1 MIVKPF
7 AFLSQKLIFHHQLIL
22 AKVMSLSSLSA
33 SDDCSSA
40 GGESTGRVVRAEDHP
55 DSKSSSAT
63 PSCMNDS
70 NAAPTV
76 GVSQETDLMSARKNL
91 RPGYQWVN
99 PRVREYFSKYR
110 SAMELRNFLSHSQ
123 IYYSD
128 IENDIISFRRVG
140 DADNVFHGREDDSY
154 EFFYFYA
161 CFFRD
166 LHIRLPLNNFQIG
179 VLNFLNVAP
188 TQLHPNGW
196 DAMQA
201 FSILCKLLSLSPSP
215 ASFLYY
221 YCSRPGTRS
230 GWLSLISK
238 SNVCFLKPFTSSY
251 KEFKGG
257 FFKILV
263 EPIGKEYFFNGES
276 PKFPLYWTRDP
287 VKFNSISFHSMGA
300 ADRYVIEVFSHL
312 SHQIPT
318 RALLKLYTSSHPQ
331 EDLIGRWL
339 FFIFLFYRMCFLTL
353 LSFLLISS
361 FDGKHKS
368 KSSVLFFEASEQSR

>member
-1 MIVKPF
+1 
-7 AFLSQKLIFHHQLIL
+7 
-22 AKVMSLSSLSA
+22 MSLSSFSA
-33 SDDCSSA
+33 SDDFSSA
-40 GGESTGRVVRAEDHP
+40 GGESTGRVVREEDRQ

-70 NAAPTV
+70 NGAPAV
-76 GVSQETDLMSARKNL
+76 DAPQEFGIVLPQRNL

-99 PRVREYFSKYR
+99 PKVREYLSKYR
-110 SAMELRNFLSHSQ
+110 SAIKLRSFLSHSQ

-140 DADNVFHGREDDSY
+140 DADNVCHGREGDSY

-179 VLNFLNVAP
+179 VLKFLNVAP

-196 DAMQA
+196 AAMQA

-221 YCSRPGTRS
+221 YSSRPGKRP

-251 KEFKGG
+251 KDFKGS
-257 FFKILV
+257 FFKIL
-263 EPIGKEYFFNGES
+263 I
-276 PKFPLYWTRDP
+276 DP
-287 VKFNSISFHSMGA
+287 VGK
-300 ADRYVIEVFSHL
+300 RVF
-312 SHQIPT
+312 
-318 RALLKLYTSSHPQ
+318 
-331 EDLIGRWL
+331 
-339 FFIFLFYRMCFLTL
+339 F
-353 LSFLLISS
+353 
-361 FDGKHKS
+361 
-368 KSSVLFFEASEQSR
+368 